1 MLRGLY
7 LGELER
13 QRSTTHRS
21 LCPVFELV
29 HWSLRQ
35 RQRSVVSGRL
45 DCRCPLAARPSGLER
60 EKSPLLA
67 NQSMSHS
74 RRDPSP
80 TLLGMFSPRS
90 SYNNPDDPLTAAL
103 LGSIPR
109 DETAAQR
116 QQRLAL
122 EAEARRI
129 SDEIDER
136 LRQERIERGRKK
148 VVKVLLLGWSSIPI
162 SKPRVANCIHSLPV
176 KPPHAPDPY

>member
-1 MLRGLY
+1 MACIVSCSLAVDISRPQAPTILPV
-7 LGELER
+7 LTLPPLLSSSHC
-13 QRSTTHRS
+13 STPRRLS
-21 LCPVFELV
+21 LP
-29 HWSLRQ
+29 
-35 RQRSVVSGRL
+35 
-45 DCRCPLAARPSGLER
+45 ARPAS
-60 EKSPLLA
+60 KDSPLLLLLLLA

-109 DETAAQR
+109 DETPAQR

-136 LRQERIERGRKK
+136 LRQERLERGRKK
-148 VVKVLLLGWSSIPI
+148 VVKVLLLGW
-162 SKPRVANCIHSLPV
+162 
-176 KPPHAPDPY
+176 

>member
-1 MLRGLY
+1 
-7 LGELER
+7 
-13 QRSTTHRS
+13 
-21 LCPVFELV
+21 
-29 HWSLRQ
+29 
-35 RQRSVVSGRL
+35 
-45 DCRCPLAARPSGLER
+45 
-60 EKSPLLA
+60 
-67 NQSMSHS
+67 
-74 RRDPSP
+74 
-80 TLLGMFSPRS
+80 MFSPRS

-148 VVKVLLLGWSSIPI
+148 VVKVLLLGRSFQNPQLQIAS
-162 SKPRVANCIHSLPV
+162 IHSRSNPRMRLTRTDALYPFV
-176 KPPHAPDPY
+176 

>member
-1 MLRGLY
+1 
-7 LGELER
+7 
-13 QRSTTHRS
+13 
-21 LCPVFELV
+21 
-29 HWSLRQ
+29 
-35 RQRSVVSGRL
+35 
-45 DCRCPLAARPSGLER
+45 
-60 EKSPLLA
+60 
-67 NQSMSHS
+67 
-74 RRDPSP
+74 
-80 TLLGMFSPRS
+80 MFSPRS

-148 VVKVLLLGWSSIPI
+148 VVKVLLLGRSSISPFHHFKTP
-162 SKPRVANCIHSLPV
+162 SCKLHPFTPGQSPAC
-176 KPPHAPDPY
+176 A

>member
-1 MLRGLY
+1 VLL
-7 LGELER
+7 
-13 QRSTTHRS
+13 
-21 LCPVFELV
+21 LV
-29 HWSLRQ
+29 L
-35 RQRSVVSGRL
+35 
-45 DCRCPLAARPSGLER
+45 
-60 EKSPLLA
+60 LLA

-80 TLLGMFSPRS
+80 TLLGMFAPRS

-109 DETAAQR
+109 DETPAQR

-136 LRQERIERGRKK
+136 LRQERIDRGRKK
-148 VVKVLLLGWSSIPI
+148 VVKVLLLGWSHYAIAASHFKPLLQIASIQ
-162 SKPRVANCIHSLPV
+162 SLRMRLTRTN
-176 KPPHAPDPY
+176 ALYSFI